1 VIGAKINKD
10 ATLKFVEWI
19 VAQDG
24 DDACGGQLRSSGKGA
39 DYLCWATVTFVVE
52 TVKESNY
59 ARC

>member
-1 VIGAKINKD
+1 M
-10 ATLKFVEWI
+10 EWI

-24 DDACGGQLRSSGKGA
+24 DDACGGQLPSSGKGA
-39 DYLCWATVTFVVE
+39 DYLCWATVTFVVA